1 MSTHSPDGR
10 DCCSVAQLYL
20 SLCEPMDCS
29 MPGLPVT
36 VSQSLLKLMSV
47 ELVPSFNHLIPSSP
61 LFLPSIFPSIMFFS
75 NESVLHIR
83 QPNIRVSASASV
95 LLINIQDWFL
105 LGLTDLI
112 SLQPKRLARVFSS
125 TTVQKH
131 LFFGAQPS
139 LLSNSHIYTWLLE
152 KA

>member
-1 MSTHSPDGR
+1 MSTHWPDGR

-61 LFLPSIFPSIMFFS
+61 LFLPSIFPSIRVFS

-125 TTVQKH
+125 TIVQKH